1 MVTSLLKQSLR
12 HRIASAYATSKYS
25 PSSSCCRPTAS
36 FLAAMIVL
44 SGSCLLLHTL
54 LFLDLREG
62 RFVMGQFG
70 MEWSQYCDIN
80 MSSYRGKAG
89 VNLILPD
96 RPQAAP
102 SLLSYLFT
110 LSGCKWDIN
119 DVTSMA
125 MLTYSAVT
133 LGWLLGNS
141 RGNQSTSGKVG
152 IVPNHWRKNW
162 ILCRV
167 RWPCPRL
174 KRWASP
180 QITVP
185 SPSAPPESKS
195 LSWLGLLFNRSP
207 KTEMF

>member
-1 MVTSLLKQSLR
+1 
-12 HRIASAYATSKYS
+12 
-25 PSSSCCRPTAS
+25 
-36 FLAAMIVL
+36 MIVL
-44 SGSCLLLHTL
+44 SGGCLLLHTL

-110 LSGCKWDIN
+110 LSECKWDIN

-133 LGWLLGNS
+133 L
-141 RGNQSTSGKVG
+141 QSVG
-152 IVPNHWRKNW
+152 PIQNFTFRTP
-162 ILCRV
+162 
-167 RWPCPRL
+167 
-174 KRWASP
+174 
-180 QITVP
+180 VP
-185 SPSAPPESKS
+185 SCYNGEIQSFNAKSGPFPAHFWNFSRLSVVMLVKIVKMAKCLKNDGKWSKMIKQQKFA
-195 LSWLGLLFNRSP
+195 LFRTHINVP
-207 KTEMF
+207 DCI